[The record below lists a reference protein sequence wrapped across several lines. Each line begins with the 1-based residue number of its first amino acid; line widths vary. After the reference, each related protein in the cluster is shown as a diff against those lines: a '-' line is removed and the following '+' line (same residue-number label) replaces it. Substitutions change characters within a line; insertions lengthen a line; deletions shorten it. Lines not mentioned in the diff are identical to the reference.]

1 MILVSVSIL
10 FLIFIIN
17 IIPAFMPPTWMLL
30 SFVGFTLHFSNYSLV
45 IFSVFAA
52 VAAVSGRAILA
63 LFSDR
68 IIRNRFLSK
77 RTKENIDIIKINI
90 EKRKVFL
97 TSFFLLFAF
106 SPFPSGQLFLAYG
119 LTGLKLRFAVIP
131 FFIGRLAS
139 YLFWAFTASEI
150 SERLVISDFKS
161 GAFFSLYFILAQ
173 IGTLFLVYLFAKV
186 DWKILFEERKIRLL
200 KKEVADNL

>member
-1 MILVSVSIL
+1 MILTSIGIL

-17 IIPAFMPPTWMLL
+17 VIPAFMPPTWMLL
-30 SFVGFTLHFSNYSLV
+30 SFVGFTFHFSNYSLV

-52 VAAVSGRAILA
+52 IAAVSGRAILA

-68 IIRNRFLSK
+68 IIRNRFLSN
-77 RTKENIDIIKINI
+77 RTRENIDIIKINI

-97 TSFFLLFAF
+97 SGFFLLFAF

-119 LTGLKLRFAVIP
+119 LTGLKLRFATIP
-131 FFIGRLAS
+131 FFIGRLVS

-150 SERLVISDFKS
+150 SERLVVSDFKS

-173 IGTLFLVYLFAKV
+173 LGTLFLVYLFAKV
-186 DWKILFEERKIRLL
+186 DWKILFEERKIRFL
-200 KKEVADNL
+200 KKEAVK